1 MCLAGNVGP
10 WFPCFLEDTASSL
23 LCHVPLPQTRAP
35 WESKGSWN
43 HVVSADGALYGGC
56 GAVCKVTCPGSS
68 QGKQLFTSSV
78 VSSLALISLV
88 TPVSWDAIGLFLYT
102 AGGMHCRNSM
112 IITNKSRSAF
122 PWD

>member
-56 GAVCKVTCPGSS
+56 GAVRSPVQAPLKGNS
-68 QGKQLFTSSV
+68 F
-78 VSSLALISLV
+78 SLHQS
-88 TPVSWDAIGLFLYT
+88 
-102 AGGMHCRNSM
+102 
-112 IITNKSRSAF
+112 
-122 PWD
+122 